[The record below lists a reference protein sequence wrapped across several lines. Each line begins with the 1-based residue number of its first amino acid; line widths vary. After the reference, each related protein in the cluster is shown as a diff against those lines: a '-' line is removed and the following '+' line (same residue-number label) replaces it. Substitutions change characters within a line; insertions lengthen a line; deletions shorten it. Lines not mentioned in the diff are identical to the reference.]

1 MIKRKL
7 LIIPLVTL
15 LITLLALIL
24 FVIFQRPENTEVEN
38 LESNIVEDTTV
49 EKEQGYHLNE
59 TEKEILASNQIDTT
73 NMKDSEIIQTIYGD
87 KKYTKYENMTKYNES
102 GLPEFDLSQL
112 DTLYNKYF
120 SLYKFG
126 RYEEIIKD
134 FEDLKTKYSFT
145 NLEEHKLLTLIDD
158 TNFALKGDLTNFDEM
173 LRFMNNHKNPDTLLW
188 DFHLVNPKVMNEIIF
203 DNLSAIP
210 LYSDMEILNK
220 EEFWPFDNE
229 DLYEEKK
236 GFDAGAAYLYEI
248 TYKANTEEV
257 FVARIGVMSNGSCFM
272 IDNYPITTDGEY
284 LSIRYYV
291 EPY

>member
-1 MIKRKL
+1 MKKNMILIFITSIIAL
-7 LIIPLVTL
+7 LCVTL
-15 LITLLALIL
+15 FLLL
-24 FVIFQRPENTEVEN
+24 QKPEVAKEEN
-38 LESNIVEDTTV
+38 PKEDTQEV
-49 EKEQGYHLNE
+49 IEKNEVQGYSLSDK
-59 TEKEILASNQIDTT
+59 EKEILASKQVNSTQ
-73 NMKDSEIIQTIYGD
+73 MKDSEIIQTIYGNE
-87 KKYTKYENMTKYNES
+87 KYTKYENMTKYDDS

-126 RYEEIIKD
+126 RYEEIIRD

-188 DFHLVNPKVMNEIIF
+188 DFHLVNPRVMNEIIF

-236 GFDAGAAYLYEI
+236 GFEAGATYLYEI